1 MSVFGSRCLNQLRD
15 HLPKSFDFKLVFKK
29 SLDKLMSKV
38 VLLGLSDLTLSTL
51 GTLGK
56 GCVPKMSGYLHR
68 CHEVRSLG

>member
-51 GTLGK
+51 
-56 GCVPKMSGYLHR
+56 
-68 CHEVRSLG
+68 